1 MKRSRVLL
9 LVALVLFIVLAYFA
23 TSGYEETNMCKPRQ
37 DCAGDE
43 FWDCDQCKTQMNEYV
58 GEGEQCS
65 FGVHCEEKTWCML
78 DDTMVDT
85 NPEYKSMWET
95 TLNGKTG
102 TCKRRQA

>member
-1 MKRSRVLL
+1 
-9 LVALVLFIVLAYFA
+9 
-23 TSGYEETNMCKPRQ
+23 
-37 DCAGDE
+37 
-43 FWDCDQCKTQMNEYV
+43 MNEYV

-85 NPEYKSMWET
+85 NPEYKDMWET

-102 TCKRRQA
+102 TCKRRPA